1 MVQSTLL
8 LVWLVWIEMFF
19 CGVVADK
26 VVPAIAKRLNLQTS
40 HHSEY
45 TKFTK
50 YSSFL
55 VAVPSFISIQNTHV
69 HPVFTAS
76 AILNVSILTSSLLFH
91 WGHATYHSLANAKAE
106 LEKALTLRMEEL
118 AEEISEAF
126 PKTLEAYQGA
136 REKLDTLT
144 DEITNSFPR
153 TTHSYARL
161 CSSLSRTE
169 EALEARLGEITH
181 EVAEAFPRTRNAYR
195 RSILTL
201 TNTSTTASPSP
212 RKPLAQS
219 RSSQLLI
226 AEEGT
231 DEAGPKSP
239 VQWLPSSTLL
249 QLLHI
254 IDRVLVAAGTIFHI
268 LLGTY
273 LEAELGLRLL
283 AVALLVYPLGFI
295 DGRFHVVFHGLGMTC
310 ISAIVYGSARNFET
324 GDFRHLFASAS
335 VWQTV

>member
-50 YSSFL
+50 YKYSRPSGLHSVCHTQRLHSHFL
-55 VAVPSFISIQNTHV
+55 SAVSLGPRYLPLAGERKGMTV
-69 HPVFTAS
+69 
-76 AILNVSILTSSLLFH
+76 LTSQ
-91 WGHATYHSLANAKAE
+91 AE